1 MLDMK
6 FLVTG
11 GAGFIGLNY
20 LKMSLKKHPEDEFV
34 CLDALT
40 YASSYSELEPLL
52 KEKNL
57 TFVKGDITDRA
68 LVYRLF
74 EQYHFDIVINF
85 AAETHV
91 DRSIVDPSIFYKTN
105 IYGLSVLLDACR
117 IYGVKRFHEV
127 STDEVYGSLPL
138 FSGSSFKETDLL
150 NPSSPY
156 SASKASGDLLTL
168 AYRRTY
174 GVPIS
179 ISRSSNNYGKYQH
192 EEKLIPSFIKK
203 AAKNEL
209 LPLYG
214 DGQNIRDWLYVE
226 DNCRAIDLIARSG
239 KEGEIY
245 NIAAHNELSN
255 LEIVK
260 MILSYMGKDDGLL
273 RFVADRPG
281 HDERYSLNTTKIEKE
296 LAWKAEKNFLDG
308 LKETIDWY
316 RKGKR

>member
-1 MLDMK
+1 MK

-57 TFVKGDITDRA
+57 TFVKGDITDRT

-74 EQYHFDIVINF
+74 ERYHFDIVINF

-138 FSGSSFKETDLL
+138 HSSSSFSETDSL

-245 NIAAHNELSN
+245 NIAAHNERSN

-260 MILSYMGKDDGLL
+260 MILGYMGKDDGLL

>member
-1 MLDMK
+1 MK

-57 TFVKGDITDRA
+57 TFVKGDIADRT

-74 EQYHFDIVINF
+74 EQYRFDIAINF

-138 FSGSSFKETDLL
+138 HSSSSFSETDSL

-192 EEKLIPSFIKK
+192 EEKLIPSFIEK

-226 DNCRAIDLIARSG
+226 DNCRAIDLIARNG
-239 KEGEIY
+239 QEGEIY
-245 NIAAHNELSN
+245 NVAAHNELSN
-255 LEIVK
+255 LEIAK
-260 MILSYMGKDDGLL
+260 MILNYMGKDDGLL
-273 RFVADRPG
+273 SFVVDRPG
-281 HDERYSLNTTKIEKE
+281 HDERYSLNTAKIEKE

>member
-1 MLDMK
+1 MK

-57 TFVKGDITDRA
+57 TFVKGDITDRT

-74 EQYHFDIVINF
+74 ERYRFDIVINF

-117 IYGVKRFHEV
+117 IYGIKRFHEV

-138 FSGSSFKETDLL
+138 FSGSSFKETDSL

-192 EEKLIPSFIKK
+192 EEKLIPSFIEK

-214 DGQNIRDWLYVE
+214 DGENIRDWLYVE

-245 NIAAHNELSN
+245 NVAAHNELSN
-255 LEIVK
+255 LEIAK
-260 MILSYMGKDDGLL
+260 MILNYMGKDEGLL
-273 RFVADRPG
+273 SFVTDRPG

-296 LAWKAEKNFLDG
+296 LAWKAEKNFLGG